1 MILIKLLLRS
11 VNLVNRGC
19 LSNTFSCLFT
29 ICFMFTMSFVSPVPD
44 GLRFDSSVQ
53 TPLVSAGEKQVL
65 SLESPTKTLF
75 MNAANGI
82 RMTSVANDMT
92 IGSLYDIT
100 MTSKKGKVCCVSDIT
115 LTIYVASKQSLY
127 NPTSY

>member
-1 MILIKLLLRS
+1 
-11 VNLVNRGC
+11 
-19 LSNTFSCLFT
+19 
-29 ICFMFTMSFVSPVPD
+29 MFTTSFVSPVPD